1 MSHSNSS
8 TSDLGGLIFLLSLTT
23 VNSVLVIFLINLIN
37 SLIGGIL
44 GYGIIW
50 VIIFLYKKI
59 KNKEFYLAQIENY
72 YENLTFEDVLNHYET
87 LTYRNYVIHY
97 SSVIAFNNTK
107 SRNIVECGSA
117 EGLSTY
123 FVIKNFI
130 KDKQSNIHIL
140 YLSATPIPRTMN
152 MVYAGLKDFSFLQTP
167 PSNRLNI
174 KSFLK
179 THTSQLL
186 KEALVREKSRN
197 GQCFI
202 VQNDIN
208 KMENLKNEINQ
219 LLPEFRIGI
228 AHGKLK
234 KADIQKVMSSFHA
247 GNLDGLICTTIV
259 EMGLDI
265 PNANTMIVINSQNFG
280 LAQLHQLRGRVGRS
294 ERQGYCY
301 YLVPNMD
308 IPKLSKDRLASV
320 IKNSKLGEGFLI
332 AQEDLEIRGGG
343 EMLGDKQSGH
353 VENVGMSLYLS
364 MLKSALDNTQ
374 ESTTIND
381 IEINFYDSAYIDNN
395 YLPSAIERLKIYRK
409 INKIKSSADLID
421 IKNSLID
428 RCGKMPRETKNI
440 IENKK
445 LEIIARSIGIKSIKS
460 NKLNTSFLITS
471 DFSESKFDKLIN
483 LVKSDPQKFAID
495 QENKFIYKLN
505 ELESIT
511 RRQKVTDFLNA
522 LL

>member
-1 MSHSNSS
+1 
-8 TSDLGGLIFLLSLTT
+8 
-23 VNSVLVIFLINLIN
+23 
-37 SLIGGIL
+37 
-44 GYGIIW
+44 
-50 VIIFLYKKI
+50 
-59 KNKEFYLAQIENY
+59 
-72 YENLTFEDVLNHYET
+72 
-87 LTYRNYVIHY
+87 
-97 SSVIAFNNTK
+97 
-107 SRNIVECGSA
+107 
-117 EGLSTY
+117 
-123 FVIKNFI
+123 
-130 KDKQSNIHIL
+130 
-140 YLSATPIPRTMN
+140 
-152 MVYAGLKDFSFLQTP
+152 
-167 PSNRLNI
+167 
-174 KSFLK
+174 
-179 THTSQLL
+179 
-186 KEALVREKSRN
+186 
-197 GQCFI
+197 
-202 VQNDIN
+202 
-208 KMENLKNEINQ
+208 
-219 LLPEFRIGI
+219 
-228 AHGKLK
+228 
-234 KADIQKVMSSFHA
+234 MSSFHA

-428 RCGKMPRETKNI
+428 RCGKMPPETKNI

>member
-1 MSHSNSS
+1 MNFNNISFILHKPQLSENI
-8 TSDLGGLIFLLSLTT
+8 GLCARGMKNFGFKNLLIIDPKPIFP
-23 VNSVLVIFLINLIN
+23 ND
-37 SLIGGIL
+37 
-44 GYGIIW
+44 
-50 VIIFLYKKI
+50 K
-59 KNKEFYLAQIENY
+59 
-72 YENLTFEDVLNHYET
+72 
-87 LTYRNYVIHY
+87 
-97 SSVIAFNNTK
+97 VIATSVGAKDLILKSKVYPNLEKSLKKTDILIATHIVFNNSINYEST
-107 SRNIVECGSA
+107 
-117 EGLSTY
+117 GLLIIDEEHK
-123 FVIKNFI
+123 FGIKQKNFI
-130 KDKQSNIHIL
+130 KDKQSNVHVL

-152 MVYAGLKDFSFLQTP
+152 LVFSGLKDFSFLQTP
-167 PSNRLNI
+167 PTNRINI

-179 THTSQLL
+179 IQTSQLL
-186 KEALVREKSRN
+186 KEALTREKVRG

-421 IKNSLID
+421 IKNNLID
-428 RCGKMPRETKNI
+428 RCGKMPPETKNI

-471 DFSESKFDKLIN
+471 DFSESKFDKLIS

>member
-1 MSHSNSS
+1 MNRVLCGDVGFGKTEVAMRAAYISAFSGKQVVLIVPSTILCDQHFNSFIKRFMNFPVS
-8 TSDLGGLIFLLSLTT
+8 IKKLNRHTTLKNKKEIINDFNNHKIDILITT
-23 VNSVLVIFLINLIN
+23 H
-37 SLIGGIL
+37 
-44 GYGIIW
+44 
-50 VIIFLYKKI
+50 IIFNNEVEFQQTGLLIIDEEHKFGI
-59 KNKEFYLAQIENY
+59 KQ
-72 YENLTFEDVLNHYET
+72 
-87 LTYRNYVIHY
+87 
-97 SSVIAFNNTK
+97 
-107 SRNIVECGSA
+107 
-117 EGLSTY
+117 
-123 FVIKNFI
+123 KNFI

-409 INKIKSSADLID
+409 INKIKSSTDLID

-428 RCGKMPRETKNI
+428 RCGKMPQETKNI